1 MRFALATTCWA
12 ALGAASA
19 ATAAGLG
26 DGLYSSEQAARG
38 AEAYRATCSSCHA
51 LDLRGNSNSP
61 GLRGIGFLF
70 VWEGRSLGEFFTQM
84 RTTMPQESPGSL
96 TEGQYLDILAYILE
110 QNDYPAGGADL
121 ANASGELDTVVISA
135 P

>member
-19 ATAAGLG
+19 ASAAGLG
-26 DGLYSSEQAARG
+26 DGLYCARHVFSVKS
-38 AEAYRATCSSCHA
+38 T
-51 LDLRGNSNSP
+51 
-61 GLRGIGFLF
+61 
-70 VWEGRSLGEFFTQM
+70 GRSLGEFYTQM

-121 ANASGELDTVVISA
+121 ANASGELDTVVFSA
-135 P
+135 F